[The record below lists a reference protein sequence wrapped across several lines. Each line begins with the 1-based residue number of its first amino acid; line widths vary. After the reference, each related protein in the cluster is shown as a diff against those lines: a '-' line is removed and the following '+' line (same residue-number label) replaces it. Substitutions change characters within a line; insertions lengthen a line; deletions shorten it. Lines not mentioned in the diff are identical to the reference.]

1 MSETRCERELGKKP
15 WTQMLLR
22 LDDDMPLLKYF
33 GFACW
38 VAWFSVAYS
47 SSVWVEG
54 AEETASV
61 VSDMFLYSTLSH
73 ATALLAC
80 ACFSQAVS
88 KVADRPW
95 FLASAG
101 ALAALGCVCVVQA
114 GSLLVSSTALFV
126 AGSCLTGIGTAALSI
141 NAGLL
146 LCAVRPRQAL
156 RVILYCE
163 LLAALLQFMVL
174 GLPDPFDLAL
184 FVALPLLSAAC
195 FVVGSAQRAKPVVQ
209 ESQRLK
215 PSKAFGLFL
224 LVVCVLSAAANFG
237 KGMHRAVV
245 SPGQLAEDG
254 SITTLLTVVCL
265 VALLLFISLRRR
277 ELNFEHLLY
286 PMALVINFVAV
297 RDVFLSGQRR
307 GGRGAGGRGIS
318 AVRRGYLVHVLLHCV
333 SVQGECGAGG
343 GARSRHYRVW
353 A

>member
-1 MSETRCERELGKKP
+1 MMRRRRCARIAANRGASAAAHDGGGQVSETRCERELGKKP

-126 AGSCLTGIGTAALSI
+126 A
-141 NAGLL
+141 
-146 LCAVRPRQAL
+146 
-156 RVILYCE
+156 
-163 LLAALLQFMVL
+163 
-174 GLPDPFDLAL
+174 
-184 FVALPLLSAAC
+184 
-195 FVVGSAQRAKPVVQ
+195 
-209 ESQRLK
+209 
-215 PSKAFGLFL
+215 
-224 LVVCVLSAAANFG
+224 
-237 KGMHRAVV
+237 
-245 SPGQLAEDG
+245 
-254 SITTLLTVVCL
+254 
-265 VALLLFISLRRR
+265 
-277 ELNFEHLLY
+277 
-286 PMALVINFVAV
+286 
-297 RDVFLSGQRR
+297 
-307 GGRGAGGRGIS
+307 
-318 AVRRGYLVHVLLHCV
+318 
-333 SVQGECGAGG
+333 
-343 GARSRHYRVW
+343 
-353 A
+353 

>member
-195 FVVGSAQRAKPVVQ
+195 FVVGSAQ
-209 ESQRLK
+209 
-215 PSKAFGLFL
+215 
-224 LVVCVLSAAANFG
+224 LSLI
-237 KGMHRAVV
+237 H
-245 SPGQLAEDG
+245 
-254 SITTLLTVVCL
+254 I
-265 VALLLFISLRRR
+265 
-277 ELNFEHLLY
+277 
-286 PMALVINFVAV
+286 
-297 RDVFLSGQRR
+297 
-307 GGRGAGGRGIS
+307 
-318 AVRRGYLVHVLLHCV
+318 
-333 SVQGECGAGG
+333 
-343 GARSRHYRVW
+343 
-353 A
+353 

>member
-114 GSLLVSSTALFV
+114 GSLLVS
-126 AGSCLTGIGTAALSI
+126 
-141 NAGLL
+141 
-146 LCAVRPRQAL
+146 
-156 RVILYCE
+156 
-163 LLAALLQFMVL
+163 
-174 GLPDPFDLAL
+174 
-184 FVALPLLSAAC
+184 
-195 FVVGSAQRAKPVVQ
+195 
-209 ESQRLK
+209 
-215 PSKAFGLFL
+215 
-224 LVVCVLSAAANFG
+224 
-237 KGMHRAVV
+237 
-245 SPGQLAEDG
+245 
-254 SITTLLTVVCL
+254 
-265 VALLLFISLRRR
+265 
-277 ELNFEHLLY
+277 
-286 PMALVINFVAV
+286 
-297 RDVFLSGQRR
+297 
-307 GGRGAGGRGIS
+307 
-318 AVRRGYLVHVLLHCV
+318 
-333 SVQGECGAGG
+333 
-343 GARSRHYRVW
+343 
-353 A
+353 